1 MMLKALKALTLAT
14 VFVLP
19 SAAYAQ
25 FPERPLKLIVP
36 FAAGG
41 GSDTVARIYAPE
53 LAKALGQNVVIENI
67 AGAGGSVGAAAGA
80 TATPDGY
87 TLLMATPSTQITGP
101 LLQSNLPYDP
111 DTAFQVLGT
120 IFDSPNLLVVPAD
133 SPFQSV
139 EDVVAA
145 AKASPGDMTYA
156 SPGVGSSAHMASEL
170 FKLMNDIDVE
180 HIPYKGTGESLP
192 DVIAGRVDWSID
204 SMTSMLAYVRTGEL
218 RALGVSSLAADPL
231 VPEIT
236 PIADAVPG
244 FSATAVNYFVA
255 PTATPADI
263 IERLREAHTAAV
275 NSPELEKRLNDL
287 GITLVRMT
295 PDELNSKI
303 TTDRAKWADVIENAD
318 IPVQ

>member
-1 MMLKALKALTLAT
+1 MLKTLTALSLAAVFALPT
-14 VFVLP
+14 
-19 SAAYAQ
+19 AAFAQ
-25 FPERPLKLIVP
+25 FPDRPIKLIVP

-53 LAKALGQNVVIENI
+53 LAKALGQNVVVENI

-80 TATPDGY
+80 AATPDGY

-111 DTAFQVLGT
+111 DTAFEVLGT

-133 SPFQSV
+133 SPFQSI
-139 EDVVAA
+139 EDLVAA
-145 AKASPGDMTYA
+145 AKDAPGDMTYA

-170 FKLMNDIDVE
+170 FKLMTDVEVE

-218 RALGVSSLAADPL
+218 RALGVSSLASDPL
-231 VPEIT
+231 VPEIA
-236 PIADAVPG
+236 PIADVVEG

-255 PTATPADI
+255 PAATPQDVVA
-263 IERLREAHTAAV
+263 RLREAHNEAV

-295 PDELNSKI
+295 PDELDAKI
-303 TTDRAKWADVIENAD
+303 TNDRAKWGEVIEKAG

>member
-1 MMLKALKALTLAT
+1 MLKILKVLGLAT
-14 VFVLP
+14 VLTVP
-19 SAAYAQ
+19 SVAYAQ
-25 FPERPLKLIVP
+25 FPDRPLKLIVP

-53 LAKALGQNVVIENI
+53 LSKALGQNVMVENI

-80 TATPDGY
+80 NATPDGY
-87 TLLMATPSTQITGP
+87 TLLMATPATQITGP
-101 LLQSNLPYDP
+101 LLQKELPYDP
-111 DTAFQVLGT
+111 DSAFEILGT
-120 IFDSPNLLVVPAD
+120 IFDSPNLLVVPAN
-133 SPFQSV
+133 SPYQSIA
-139 EDVVAA
+139 DIVAA
-145 AKASPGDMTYA
+145 AKAAPGDMAYA

-170 FKLMNDIDVE
+170 FKLMTDIDVE

-192 DVIAGRVDWSID
+192 DVIAGRVDYSID

-231 VPEIT
+231 VPEIMA
-236 PIADAVPG
+236 IADAVPG

-255 PTATPADI
+255 PTGTPADVL
-263 IERLREAHTAAV
+263 ERLRAAHEVAV
-275 NSPELEKRLNDL
+275 SSPELEKRLNAL

-295 PDELNSKI
+295 PEVLQDKI
-303 TTDRAKWADVIENAD
+303 TGDRAKWADVIEKAG

>member
-1 MMLKALKALTLAT
+1 MFNALKVLTLAT

-145 AKASPGDMTYA
+145 AKAAPGDMTYA

-170 FKLMNDIDVE
+170 FKLMNEIDVE

-244 FSATAVNYFVA
+244 FSATAVNYFVV
-255 PTATPADI
+255 PTATPTDVVD
-263 IERLREAHTAAV
+263 RLREAHTAAV

-287 GITLVRMT
+287 GITLVRMA
-295 PDELNSKI
+295 PDELNTKI
-303 TTDRAKWADVIENAD
+303 TTDRAKWADVIEKAD

>member
-1 MMLKALKALTLAT
+1 MLKLLSVVGLAT
-14 VFVLP
+14 VFAMP
-19 SAAYAQ
+19 TMAFAQ
-25 FPERPLKLIVP
+25 FPDRPLKLIVP

-53 LAKALGQNVVIENI
+53 LAKALGQNVVVENI

-87 TLLMATPSTQITGP
+87 TLLMGTPATQITGP
-101 LLQSNLPYDP
+101 LLQTQLPYDP
-111 DTAFQVLGT
+111 DNAFEILGT

-133 SPFQSV
+133 SPFQSIA
-139 EDVVAA
+139 DLVAA
-145 AKASPGDMTYA
+145 AKANPGDMAYA

-170 FKLMNDIDVE
+170 FKLMTDIDVE

-192 DVIAGRVDWSID
+192 DVIAGRVDYSID

-218 RALGVSSLAADPL
+218 RALGVSSLNVDPL
-231 VPEIT
+231 VPDIA
-236 PIADAVPG
+236 PIADDVPG

-255 PTATPADI
+255 PAGTPADVL
-263 IERLREAHTAAV
+263 ERLRAAHDEAV
-275 NSPELEKRLNDL
+275 GSPELEKRLNDL
-287 GITLVRMT
+287 GITLVRMS
-295 PDELNSKI
+295 PEMLQDKI
-303 TTDRAKWADVIENAD
+303 STDRAKWGDVIEKAG